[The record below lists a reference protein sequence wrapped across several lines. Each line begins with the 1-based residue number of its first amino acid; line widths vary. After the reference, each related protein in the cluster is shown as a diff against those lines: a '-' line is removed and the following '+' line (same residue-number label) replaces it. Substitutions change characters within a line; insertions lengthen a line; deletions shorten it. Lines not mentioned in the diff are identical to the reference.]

1 MQKMDR
7 SKNWWGMGAAAV
19 VLVAGIAALPSSQ
32 TTPSFAY
39 VSTDIVLE
47 RTPGYQQADSTFRSE
62 LAGWRDEI
70 QQLQQQYD
78 SLTAA
83 LDQQS
88 IVLTPT
94 TRQEK
99 MQEIQNVGQRY
110 QQRQTEL
117 QQRAEQRRNELIQ
130 PLEDRIQGVIDGIRA
145 ERNLS
150 VIFDVAAPGNNIISA
165 DQRLDLTRLVVERL
179 TASGGP

>member
-1 MQKMDR
+1 MQKMAR
-7 SKNWWGMGAAAV
+7 SKAWWGVGAAALV
-19 VLVAGIAALPSSQ
+19 IVAGVAALPSSQ

-39 VSTDIVLE
+39 VSTDIVLQN
-47 RTPGYQQADSTFRSE
+47 TPGYLQADSTWRAE
-62 LAGWRDEI
+62 LSGWREEI
-70 QQLQQQYD
+70 QQLSRRYD
-78 SLTAA
+78 SLSSA

-94 TRQEK
+94 SRQEK
-99 MQEIQNVGQRY
+99 VDEIQSLGQRL

-117 QQRAEQRRNELIQ
+117 QQRAEERRSELIQ

-165 DQRLDLTRLVVERL
+165 DQRLDLTRLVVQRL
-179 TASGGP
+179 SASGGP

>member
-1 MQKMDR
+1 MQKTDR
-7 SKNWWGMGAAAV
+7 SKTWWGVGAAV
-19 VLVAGIAALPSSQ
+19 VAAVAGIAALPSSQ

-39 VSTDIVLE
+39 VSTDLILQN
-47 RTPGYQQADSTFRSE
+47 TPGYVQADSTWRGE
-62 LAGWRDEI
+62 LAGWREEI
-70 QQLQQQYD
+70 QQLSD
-78 SLTAA
+78 SFSNMASA

-94 TRQEK
+94 TRQER
-99 MQEIQNVGQRY
+99 QEQLNNLGQRL

-165 DQRLDLTRLVVERL
+165 DQRLDLTRLVVQRL
-179 TASGGP
+179 NATGGP